1 MHVSEFRSKIR
12 VGFGRLF
19 IALAAALPLSLSGYA
34 QPAHALFF
42 GTNQQAEA
50 YKQQGDAAR
59 EAQNFGMAINYYTSA
74 INMLPYDA
82 AQNLGD
88 LYYVR
93 ALANDLYGQYDRG
106 TSDWQSAQ
114 QNYSTCAQQGQGN
127 PQVNVAYDSQMA
139 DQLSRL
145 VAWRRT
151 ENPNASDYIECGPM
165 RRFPTDHNPIKLYI
179 DTSQNDGFSY
189 DLRYLITQAF
199 QQWSNAGGS
208 PIRFQ
213 SWDDMNSAD
222 IIVRRTT
229 ASGQVGFDAAGR
241 TRYEDAVNQEGQD
254 MINKTFVR
262 LTVSSYDGTSL
273 SQADKNK
280 LFNLALHEAG
290 HALGIGGH
298 SPSGLDIMYWKSPL
312 LRLSDRDINT
322 LRRIYQ

>member
-1 MHVSEFRSKIR
+1 MVSSIFKFPSQSLPLKS
-12 VGFGRLF
+12 
-19 IALAAALPLSLSGYA
+19 LASLLLALPLALGANCLPA
-34 QPAHALFF
+34 QALFF

-59 EAQNFGMAINYYTSA
+59 ENQNFGMAINYYTNA

-82 AQNLGD
+82 AQNLAD

-93 ALANDLYGQYDRG
+93 ALANDLFGQYERG
-106 TSDWQSAQ
+106 TSDWQSAA
-114 QNYSTCAQQGQGN
+114 QNYLLCVQNAQDN
-127 PQVNVAYDSQMA
+127 PQVNVSYDQQMA
-139 DQLSRL
+139 DQLGRL
-145 VAWRRT
+145 VAWRKT

-165 RRFPTDHNPIKLYI
+165 RRFPQSHNPIKLYI
-179 DTSQNDGFSY
+179 DTTQADGFSY

-222 IIVRRTT
+222 IIVRRTN
-229 ASGQVGFDAAGR
+229 AGGQVGFDAAGR
-241 TRYEDAVNQEGQD
+241 TRYEDAVNSEGQD
-254 MINKTFVR
+254 MISKTYVR
-262 LTVSSYDGTSL
+262 LTAATYDGGSMA
-273 SQADKNK
+273 QPDKNK
-280 LFNLALHEAG
+280 LYNLALHEAG